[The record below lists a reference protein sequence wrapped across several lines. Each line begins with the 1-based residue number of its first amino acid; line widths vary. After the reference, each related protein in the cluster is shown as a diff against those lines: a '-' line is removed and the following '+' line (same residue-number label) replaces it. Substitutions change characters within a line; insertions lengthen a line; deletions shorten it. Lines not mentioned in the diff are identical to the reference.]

1 MARPIWKGAI
11 TLGLIN
17 VPVSLMPAETKTD
30 LKFSLLDSRDR
41 AKIRYQRVNEITGEE
56 VPWDAIAK
64 GYELDGDQFVLLT
77 PEDFEKAEE
86 NTSDSIAIEDFVDL
100 EAIDVL
106 YYDKPYYLTP
116 GKAGE
121 KPYVLLREALD
132 RSGKAGICRI
142 VIRKKEH
149 LAALMP
155 YGNALVLMLL
165 RYHQEL
171 RPLSDYDLPG
181 EKNESYRITDKE
193 MEMAVD
199 LVENMSVEWTPEKYH
214 NVYRDALL
222 AWIQEK
228 AEAAEIPK
236 APRKEKAPAAKGDVI
251 DMMDLLKKSVEQSKK
266 ERGGSKGKG
275 ESRKKAASAKKERT
289 KKATG
294 S

>member
-17 VPVSLMPAETKTD
+17 VPVSLMPAESKTD

-41 AKIRYQRVNEITGEE
+41 AKVRYQRVNEITGEE

-86 NTSDSIAIEDFVDL
+86 TTSDSIAIEDFVDDG
-100 EAIDVL
+100 AIDVL
-106 YYDKPYYLTP
+106 YFDKPYYLTP
-116 GKAGE
+116 GRNGE
-121 KPYVLLREALD
+121 KAYVLLREALS

-155 YGNALVLMLL
+155 YENALVLMLL
-165 RYHQEL
+165 RYDQEL
-171 RPLSDYDLPG
+171 RPLSDYDLPDQ
-181 EKNESYRITDKE
+181 EIDAYRITDKE
-193 MEMAVD
+193 MEMAIH
-199 LVENMSVEWTPEKYH
+199 LVENMTVEWTPEKYH
-214 NVYRDALL
+214 NAYRDALL
-222 AWIQEK
+222 TWIREK
-228 AEAAEIPK
+228 AESEDPPKPPSKGKGSAAQ
-236 APRKEKAPAAKGDVI
+236 GDVI
-251 DMMDLLKKSVEQSKK
+251 DMMDLLKQSVAQSKK

-275 ESRKKAASAKKERT
+275 ERRKKAASKKKGGT
-289 KKATG
+289 KTATG